1 MQVVALDC
9 LLQHQRSSSLPL
21 SVLSTLVQLA
31 IPFCILLFFVL
42 FFCLLH
48 LWSWHKHG
56 ANPGWYSLRRR
67 LKVTTY
73 AVLGFFYTSLTQA
86 ALNLFS
92 CYQIDYPVPAG
103 TPYPQFL
110 QASRASSCNFASSR
124 AYGFAISSSGE
135 LLRGG
140 KICMRF
146 SHTSF
151 HSRYHTGK
159 CVQHVRH
166 M

>member
-9 LLQHQRSSSLPL
+9 LLQHQSSSPVPL
-21 SVLSTLVQLA
+21 SVLSILVQLA

-48 LWSWHKHG
+48 LLSWHKSG

-92 CYQIDYPVPAG
+92 CYQIDYPIPAD

-110 QASRASSCNFASSR
+110 QASHAMRCNFAFR
-124 AYGFAISSSGE
+124 CAYSVVFSSSGE
-135 LLRGG
+135 LCTVEH
-140 KICMRF
+140 I
-146 SHTSF
+146 
-151 HSRYHTGK
+151 
-159 CVQHVRH
+159 RH